1 MLAGLTQAPTT
12 YDPLADPRKALQRR
26 NEVLDAMFDEAMIT
40 PAQHRWAR
48 RQPIGLRPGK
58 LYEQIR
64 EPYFFGYVRDQLV
77 KAYGAETVRSGGLK
91 VYTTIEPRWQQL
103 AQKAIR

>member
-1 MLAGLTQAPTT
+1 
-12 YDPLADPRKALQRR
+12 
-26 NEVLDAMFDEAMIT
+26 MIT

-48 RQPIGLRPGK
+48 RQPLGLRPGK

-77 KAYGAETVRSGGLK
+77 KAYGARDRPLGRAQGLHDD
-91 VYTTIEPRWQQL
+91 RAAL
-103 AQKAIR
+103 AAARAEGDQRHA